1 MRLSKDVFSE
11 SAVRKRLAQDTRE
24 IFEAIVERVKV
35 LDPANSR
42 RWFDDLAIRNFS
54 GGLLEITCPDAQ
66 SAGFLQDN
74 CITSFT
80 HAAQQITG
88 HLVSIKFSTDGKA
101 GKDKLS
107 STAETDPRLHPDYT
121 FDNFV
126 VGPCNRL
133 AHASCIAVSNSLG
146 TTYNPLF
153 IYGSVGL
160 GKTHLLHAICRETRS
175 NFAKAKIQFLSCEE
189 FVNRFISAIGA
200 GSLAEFKNVYRTV
213 DLLVIDDVQFLRER
227 EQSQEEFFHTFNALY
242 DNRRQIVLSADEA
255 PGQIPSL
262 PERLISRF
270 KWGLVARI
278 DAPTYETRV
287 AIVQKK
293 ARLRGMK
300 ISDEV
305 AESIAGMVKANIR
318 ELEGALT
325 TLYALAGATGEEISL
340 DIARKALGDKE
351 TTDKNIS
358 ITDIIKV
365 VTAYY
370 DVRPADLQSKRRSQ
384 SITMPRQICMYLAR
398 NLTSH
403 SLEEIGGHLGGRDH
417 TTVMHACGKIG
428 ELQQTNDKIQSQLA
442 ELTKRIT
449 K

>member
-1 MRLSKDVFSE
+1 
-11 SAVRKRLAQDTRE
+11 VRKQLAQDAKE
-24 IFEAIVERVKV
+24 IFEAIIERVKV

-42 RWFDDLAIRNFS
+42 KWFDELAIKNFS
-54 GGLLEITCPDAQ
+54 GGLLEITCPDAE
-66 SAGFLQDN
+66 SAGFLHDN
-74 CITSFT
+74 CSGSFT

-88 HLVSIKFSTDGKA
+88 HLVSIKFSDDGKTA
-101 GKDKLS
+101 KNKLS
-107 STAETDPRLHPDYT
+107 TATQTEPRLHPDYT

-133 AHASCIAVSNSLG
+133 AHASCVAVSKSLG

-153 IYGSVGL
+153 IYGSAGL

-175 NFAKAKIQFLSCEE
+175 NFPKAKMQMVSCEE
-189 FVNRFISAIGA
+189 FVNRFIGAIEA
-200 GSLAEFKNVYRTV
+200 GSLAEFKTLYRTV

-242 DNRRQIVLSADEA
+242 DNGRQIVLSADSA
-255 PGQIPSL
+255 PVQIPSL
-262 PERLISRF
+262 PERLTSRF
-270 KWGLVARI
+270 QCGLVARI
-278 DAPTYETRV
+278 DAPTYETRM

-305 AESIAGMVKANIR
+305 TGYIAERAKSNIR
-318 ELEGALT
+318 ELEGSLT
-325 TLYALAGATGEEISL
+325 ILYATAGTTGEEISI
-340 DIARKALGDKE
+340 DTARKALGDRE
-351 TTDKNIS
+351 MPEKNIT

-384 SITMPRQICMYLAR
+384 SIAMPRQVCMYLAR

-417 TTVMHACGKIG
+417 TTVMHACGKIC
-428 ELQQTNDKIQSQLA
+428 ELQQTDVKIQAQLA
-442 ELTKRIT
+442 ELARRIT

>member
-1 MRLSKDVFSE
+1 M
-11 SAVRKRLAQDTRE
+11 RKRLAQDAKE

-42 RWFDDLAIRNFS
+42 KWFDDLAIKNFS
-54 GGLLEITCPDAQ
+54 GGLLEITCPDAE

-74 CITSFT
+74 CSGSFT

-101 GKDKLS
+101 GKNKLPAA
-107 STAETDPRLHPDYT
+107 TQTEPRLHPDYT

-126 VGPCNRL
+126 VGPGNRL
-133 AHASCIAVSNSLG
+133 AHASCIAVSKSLG

-160 GKTHLLHAICRETRS
+160 GKTHLLHAICRETRN
-175 NFAKAKIQFLSCEE
+175 NFPKAKMQFISCEE
-189 FVNRFISAIGA
+189 FVNRFIGAIEQ
-200 GSLAEFKNVYRTV
+200 GSLAEFKTLYRTV

-242 DNRRQIVLSADEA
+242 DNRRQIVLSADSA

-262 PERLISRF
+262 PERLTSRF
-270 KWGLVARI
+270 QCGLVARI
-278 DAPTYETRV
+278 DAPTYETRM
-287 AIVQKK
+287 AIIQKK

-305 AESIAGMVKANIR
+305 AGYIADRAKANIR

-325 TLYALAGATGEEISL
+325 ILYATAGVTGEEIGV
-340 DIARKALGDKE
+340 DIARKALGDK
-351 TTDKNIS
+351 DMPNKNIT

-417 TTVMHACGKIG
+417 TTVMHACSKIG
-428 ELQQTNDKIQSQLA
+428 ELQQADDKVQSQLA
-442 ELTKRIT
+442 ELARRIT

>member
-1 MRLSKDVFSE
+1 MRK
-11 SAVRKRLAQDTRE
+11 KLAQDAKE

-42 RWFDDLAIRNFS
+42 RWFDDLVIKNFG
-54 GGLLEITCPDAQ
+54 GGLLEINCPDME

-74 CITSFT
+74 CIGSFT

-88 HLVSIKFSTDGKA
+88 HLVSIKFSADGKVV
-101 GKDKLS
+101 KSKLS
-107 STAETDPRLHPDYT
+107 EITAEPRLHPDYT

-153 IYGSVGL
+153 IYGSAGL
-160 GKTHLLHAICRETRS
+160 GKTHLLHAICRETR
-175 NFAKAKIQFLSCEE
+175 NNLPKAKIQFLSCEE
-189 FVNRFISAIGA
+189 FVNRFISAIET
-200 GSLAEFKNVYRTV
+200 GSLAEFKSLYRTV
-213 DLLVIDDVQFLRER
+213 DLLIIDDVQFLRER

-262 PERLISRF
+262 PERLTSRF
-270 KWGLVARI
+270 RCGLVTRI

-305 AESIAGMVKANIR
+305 AECIAGMVKANIR

-325 TLYALAGATGEEISL
+325 TLYAMTGTTGEEIGL
-340 DIARKALGDKE
+340 DIAKKALGERE
-351 TTDKNIS
+351 TTGKNVS

-370 DVRPADLQSKRRSQ
+370 DVRPADLQSKKRSQ
-384 SITMPRQICMYLAR
+384 SITTPRQICMYLAR
-398 NLTSH
+398 KLTSH

-417 TTVMHACGKIG
+417 TTVMHACDKIG
-428 ELQQTNDKIQSQLA
+428 GLQQTDDKIQSQLV
-442 ELTKRIT
+442 ELTKRISR
-449 K
+449 